1 MKTSIAL
8 LLSTIGLVS
17 GFAPASRPYTRSQLS
32 VTADEDLEL
41 TRKVILDSIAATD
54 VSSDGVVDDDDD
66 DGVKQASAPP
76 KQEKTK
82 PKKKKAPQQ
91 PAAPVE
97 IDISKLNIVVGV
109 INKAWEHEEADKLF
123 CEEIDV
129 GEAEPRNIA
138 SGLRAHY
145 KAEDLQGRRVLIL
158 ANLKSRK
165 LVGFPSHGM
174 VLCASSDD
182 GKVVFVDPPAGASI
196 GERVMVDG
204 YNGEPATENQ
214 VIKKKMLDAIFP
226 DLKTDSDGVACYK
239 GVPLTAGGGPCLAE
253 GGLPDSQ
260 VS

>member
-1 MKTSIAL
+1 MNVLDGTIEFLQDVLPNDASENMNNQEIEASVLHILRERFWNNKSLTWINSGK
-8 LLSTIGLVS
+8 STGI
-17 GFAPASRPYTRSQLS
+17 
-32 VTADEDLEL
+32 
-41 TRKVILDSIAATD
+41 
-54 VSSDGVVDDDDD
+54 
-66 DGVKQASAPP
+66 
-76 KQEKTK
+76 
-82 PKKKKAPQQ
+82 
-91 PAAPVE
+91 
-97 IDISKLNIVVGV
+97 
-109 INKAWEHEEADKLF
+109 LF

-239 GVPLTAGGGPCLAE
+239 GVPLTAGGGKCLAE